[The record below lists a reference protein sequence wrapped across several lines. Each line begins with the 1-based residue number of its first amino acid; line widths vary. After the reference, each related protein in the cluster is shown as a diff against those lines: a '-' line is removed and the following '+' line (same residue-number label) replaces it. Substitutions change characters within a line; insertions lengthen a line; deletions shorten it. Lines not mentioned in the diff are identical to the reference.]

1 MIKKYCLVTTADER
15 TWPKNKPILFLGEW
29 CKRFS
34 RKKSWIKLNSE
45 TLKYHWDD
53 RKKLIKD
60 YSYLQEL
67 HEVLLNDLSKQLNR
81 IHKKNYSIR
90 YWRILIGPWLG
101 YFTQALFDRWSSLNL
116 SLEEFDI
123 DRCYIL
129 TNNPSVVAEDMKD
142 FESLFIDD
150 KWNEVIFGQLI
161 QNISENKMNIN
172 SVNVE
177 LSDSSLTNKKP
188 FYSKL
193 KDKLKFLLSKLS
205 GLFTR
210 KEDYFFISSYIPLLT
225 QFKLQL
231 QLNQFPSLWFSPK
244 IDYPEVDLNK
254 RNWVMGGINSEDRFI
269 KIACQLIPKHLP
281 ISYLEGYALLSQ
293 NINNLKWPVNP
304 KAIFT
309 SNAYLGDEV
318 FKAWAAKKTEN
329 NATLIIGQH
338 GGHFGLTKFAFF
350 EEHQIKISDNFLSWG
365 WSNPNNSKIKPFA
378 NIKLLNNKLKYNPKG
393 DAIMIGL
400 TIPRYSYHLYA
411 APISSQ
417 LISYFSDQFNFIRAL
432 PHLMQQKILV
442 RLAKN
447 DNGWDQKLRWE
458 NEFSD
463 IKIDSGDKSIRKLL
477 KNSRICIST
486 YNATSYLETLS
497 WNMPTIIFWDEK
509 YWDLNQDAMPY
520 FKLLKDA
527 GIFHKTP
534 QSAAKKV
541 TEIWD
546 DIDSW
551 WFSEQVQSAR
561 FKFCQRYSRVSDS
574 SLSEFRSFLNK
585 I

>member
-1 MIKKYCLVTTADER
+1 MIKRYCLVSTADER
-15 TWPKNKPILFLGEW
+15 TWPEDKPILFLGEW

-34 RKKSWIKLNSE
+34 RKNSWIDLDSE
-45 TLKYHWDD
+45 TLRYHWND
-53 RKKLIKD
+53 RKKLIED
-60 YSYLQEL
+60 YNFLKEL
-67 HEVLLNDLSKQLNR
+67 HEVLLNELSTQLNR
-81 IHKKNYSIR
+81 IHKKNYSTR

-101 YFTQALFDRWSSLNL
+101 YFTQALFDRWSTLNL

-129 TNNPSVVAEDMKD
+129 SNSSSVVASDMKD
-142 FESLFIDD
+142 FDSLFIDD

-161 QNISENKMNIN
+161 QNLSESKMNIN
-172 SVNVE
+172 FVDDQ
-177 LSDSSLTNKKP
+177 LCDSSLTNKRAL
-188 FYSKL
+188 YSKL
-193 KDKLKFLLSKLS
+193 KDKLKILLSKLS
-205 GLFTR
+205 SFLTR
-210 KEDYFFISSYIPLLT
+210 KEDYFFISSYIPLFT

-254 RNWVMGGINSEDRFI
+254 RNWVMESLNSKDKFI
-269 KIACQLIPKHLP
+269 KIVCQLIPKHIP
-281 ISYLEGYALLSQ
+281 IAYLEGYNLLSQ
-293 NINNLKWPVNP
+293 NIENIKWPENP

-329 NATLIIGQH
+329 GIPFIIGQH
-338 GGHFGLTKFAFF
+338 GGHFGVTQFAFF
-350 EEHQIKISDNFLSWG
+350 EEHQIKVSDNFLSWG
-365 WSNPNNSKIKPFA
+365 WSSQNNSKIKPFA
-378 NIKLLNNKLKYNPKG
+378 NIKLLNNKLKYNPNG
-393 DAIMIGL
+393 DALMIGL

-417 LISYFSDQFNFIRAL
+417 LLSYFSDQFNFIRAL

-463 IKIDSGDKSIRKLL
+463 INIDSGDKSIRKLL

-509 YWDLNQDAMPY
+509 YWDLNQDAVPY
-520 FKLLKDA
+520 FKLLIDA

-534 QSAAKKV
+534 QSAAKKI

-551 WFSEQVQSAR
+551 WYSEQVQNAR
-561 FKFCQRYSRVSDS
+561 FKFCERFSRVSDN
-574 SLSEFRSFLNK
+574 SLNEFRSLLNK
-585 I
+585 V